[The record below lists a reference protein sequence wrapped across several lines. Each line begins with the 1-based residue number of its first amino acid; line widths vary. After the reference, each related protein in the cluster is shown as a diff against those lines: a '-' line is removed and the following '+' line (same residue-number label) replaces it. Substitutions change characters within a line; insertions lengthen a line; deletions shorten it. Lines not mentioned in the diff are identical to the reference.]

1 MRNAT
6 MSGLTLATVV
16 VEASQTSGSRMQ
28 ARLALE
34 HGRPVFLLDTMLDQ
48 QWAQDC
54 ARRPGAQVVHSPDEI
69 TQAVERLTSSDALV
83 A

>member
-1 MRNAT
+1 
-6 MSGLTLATVV
+6 VV

-34 HGRPVFLLDTMLDQ
+34 HGRPVFLLDELLDQ
-48 QWAQDC
+48 QWAKDHAQ
-54 ARRPGAQVVHSPDEI
+54 RPGTHVVSSPEEI
-69 TQAVERLTSSDALV
+69 SQAVERLTSSDALV